1 MLDEDDHASPHVYAA
16 AFAGGATGQLD
27 AWLDSLRRER
37 VTKVD
42 TLGGSIVCSGVR
54 LETYECM
61 PVAID
66 RVRGVP
72 WRRAADRLVTD
83 PGGNVLS
90 VIEV

>member
-1 MLDEDDHASPHVYAA
+1 MPGSTRC
-16 AFAGGATGQLD
+16 AGTG
-27 AWLDSLRRER
+27 ER

-42 TLGGSIVCSGVR
+42 MLGVSIAFSGVR

-61 PVAID
+61 PVAIG
-66 RVRGVP
+66 RVRGLP